1 MVIIHRDN
9 ELKHYGV
16 KGTKWGIRRYQN
28 EDGSYKPGAEGRY
41 YKPVSGKTYS
51 GSKKLTGQEKKININ
66 SSSGWLG
73 GNSGGGGAASTN
85 KKTPGN
91 AKTRSGLDYYIYDV
105 SEKLDSSKDAQK
117 KKSGGSKGGGSSKKQ
132 TGEGGKGGSS
142 EKSKE
147 EKKNVKTEDK
157 EVAFKISQ
165 LYDKISDLFGSDELT
180 DEDWNNTT
188 LSDADIASIDDLIN
202 KYKKYKSANSS
213 VTKQT
218 KKIDNFIDQY
228 EDWKRKK
235 KTGKTEDKETY
246 LKHFGILGMHWGIRR
261 YQNPDGTLTQAGKKH
276 YSKKFS
282 KIVEKENDRRT
293 TYSKALNEFNEK
305 LNRINSVQRE
315 YYGLDYYKELDKAW
329 KDTYTPMLKE
339 KYGDVAN
346 KLYKNEE
353 DWIKKFDDYN
363 VFDSTIDYYRKL
375 GK

>member
-51 GSKKLTGQEKKININ
+51 GSKKLTGQEKRININ

-91 AKTRSGLDYYIYDV
+91 AKTRSGLDYHIYDV

-117 KKSGGSKGGGSSKKQ
+117 KKSGGSKGGRSSKKQ

-235 KTGKTEDKETY
+235 KTGKTDDKETY
-246 LKHFGILGMHWGIRR
+246 LKHFGISNVVSFLDKTTG
-261 YQNPDGTLTQAGKKH
+261 
-276 YSKKFS
+276 YSKKADS
-282 KIVEKENDRRT
+282 LNKIYEK
-293 TYSKALNEFNEK
+293 K
-305 LNRINSVQRE
+305 V
-315 YYGLDYYKELDKAW
+315 DKA
-329 KDTYTPMLKE
+329 KQSIFRSDK
-339 KYGDVAN
+339 KVAKAVEEWIN
-346 KLYKNEE
+346 AQDSLNNESV
-353 DWIKKFDDYN
+353 K
-363 VFDSTIDYYRKL
+363 KL
-375 GK
+375 GFETNSYEERKARDYINNLMRKYLFT